1 MAAIIII
8 TGNLARDAE
17 LKFSKNGEA
26 ILNFSLGV
34 NTGFK
39 DNKHCS
45 WWRCH
50 MFGQRAEKMSSFL
63 TKGKKVLVE
72 GEPTIK
78 KFTNKDGEDKYY
90 TQVFVKNIEFL
101 SSGNHSDNVNNANH
115 QDDDESVPF

>member
-17 LKFSKNGEA
+17 LKFSNNGGA

-45 WWRCH
+45 WWRCS

-63 TKGKKVLVE
+63 TKGKKLLVE

-101 SSGNHSDNVNNANH
+101 SSGNQDGDVINTHH
-115 QDDDESVPF
+115 QDDEAVPF